1 MSPVEWWVTV
11 FNAFDIPGC
20 HEEEEHI
27 MVALPLASLWLPP
40 YMAIA
45 LFKLCRRP
53 SVQMSPAEWWVTI
66 FNVFDFAGC
75 HKDEENLNVTS
86 APTQASSGSNCWILT
101 QQNDGS
107 DDQFFNRDWN
117 SYSEGFGDA
126 SGNFWIGNKHLHLMT
141 QLLNQG
147 LQFAVFR

>member
-1 MSPVEWWVTV
+1 V
-11 FNAFDIPGC
+11 
-20 HEEEEHI
+20 
-27 MVALPLASLWLPP
+27 
-40 YMAIA
+40 
-45 LFKLCRRP
+45 
-53 SVQMSPAEWWVTI
+53 

-86 APTQASSGSNCWILT
+86 APTHASSGSNCWILA
-101 QQNDGS
+101 QQNARS

-141 QLLNQG
+141 QLLNHG
-147 LQFAVFR
+147 LPSNLPSFVIRVIILQTEEKTEL